1 MTQNQ
6 QQIIDSL
13 IAEFNRRKND
23 SQRAD
28 FNLIDINEID
38 EINNLHKQLTEDSL
52 QDGIVWKKH
61 RDEYIDDLIKKISHD
76 LQGRLMV
83 SRGDIA
89 TGNKNYSNYIFIHT
103 NERAGRNPID
113 GDVLKF
119 CVNVVSK
126 YSTNEVTKERYGK
139 CVGLSLERYVTSD
152 SRKEYKDEQELFN
165 CEHTKARLKYLLR
178 KKDSQ

>member
-6 QQIIDSL
+6 QQIINSL

-52 QDGIVWKKH
+52 QDRIVWKKH

-76 LQGRLMV
+76 LR
-83 SRGDIA
+83 
-89 TGNKNYSNYIFIHT
+89 
-103 NERAGRNPID
+103 
-113 GDVLKF
+113 
-119 CVNVVSK
+119 
-126 YSTNEVTKERYGK
+126 
-139 CVGLSLERYVTSD
+139 
-152 SRKEYKDEQELFN
+152 
-165 CEHTKARLKYLLR
+165 
-178 KKDSQ
+178 